1 MHVFARGGGKF
12 GVLYCKYECVIQRVA
27 SLIYKL
33 THVTMHVNKN
43 MHVFARGGGNFDSGG
58 KRNVLFRGGG
68 KVAMLVN
75 KKMHVFARGD
85 GNDELRGGL
94 RHDSCM
100 YFLIYF

>member
-1 MHVFARGGGKF
+1 M
-12 GVLYCKYECVIQRVA
+12 LYCKYECVIQRVA
-27 SLIYKL
+27 SLICKL
-33 THVTMHVNKN
+33 TNVTMHVNKN

-75 KKMHVFARGD
+75 KNMHVFARGD

-100 YFLIYF
+100 

>member
-1 MHVFARGGGKF
+1 
-12 GVLYCKYECVIQRVA
+12 
-27 SLIYKL
+27 
-33 THVTMHVNKN
+33 MHVNKN

-75 KKMHVFARGD
+75 KNMHVFARGD

-100 YFLIYF
+100 